1 MKLNALGQEVVVE
14 SAGFGGT
21 ANSPDLITLSNGN
34 LLIVWTEVLGTPT
47 DSFDDVDGGVFARV
61 LDANGIPVGDILQI
75 NGASTGLQANPE
87 AVALSAGSFAIGWSS
102 YQTFGDH
109 PADVD
114 TYIRYFDSSG
124 TPFNNFLI
132 DVHQD
137 TVPLA
142 TDDVLMEMVGLA
154 SGRIAVLLENETEEG
169 YYTYIYDGAGAPLVQ
184 MSAPASDMIQL
195 SNGNIVRADVIAPQV
210 GSGEEG
216 DHVQITMLSS
226 RFTAPDDIPGVY
238 DGLIFYIDG
247 IEGNASKTPKQVQL
261 AALAGGGFAVA
272 YVEKTPGGSAVAV
285 SVVTDDAQIEFET
298 VPLSQTLSYLS
309 PKVQIEMIALS
320 GGGLALAVTTPDDS
334 GGGVGLD
341 LLLLDADGRMVD
353 SHSLSVDQTGDQFQ
367 PSLTEL
373 PDGRIALAYT
383 DDRADDPLQIQFFE
397 VTGDGG
403 RFIGTAGDD
412 DLAGLGGNDRILGLA
427 GNDTIKGGRGD
438 DRLVGGD
445 GDDTIFGGTG
455 ADSIRGQAG
464 NDTLVGGGGA
474 DGIGGGAGDDVIRGG
489 AGRDV
494 LGGGS
499 GADRLLGQ
507 AGNDVL
513 IGGLGDDTLIGGGG
527 RDTFRFVYDRSG
539 DDVIS
544 DFDATRDKLW
554 VDLRG
559 NAAGDV
565 TVDVVDG
572 DTLVGFGDASVTLNG
587 VTLTEA
593 EITFTFV

>member
-1 MKLNALGQEVVVE
+1 M
-14 SAGFGGT
+14 
-21 ANSPDLITLSNGN
+21 
-34 LLIVWTEVLGTPT
+34 
-47 DSFDDVDGGVFARV
+47 
-61 LDANGIPVGDILQI
+61 
-75 NGASTGLQANPE
+75 
-87 AVALSAGSFAIGWSS
+87 
-102 YQTFGDH
+102 
-109 PADVD
+109 
-114 TYIRYFDSSG
+114 
-124 TPFNNFLI
+124 
-132 DVHQD
+132 
-137 TVPLA
+137 
-142 TDDVLMEMVGLA
+142 
-154 SGRIAVLLENETEEG
+154 
-169 YYTYIYDGAGAPLVQ
+169 
-184 MSAPASDMIQL
+184 
-195 SNGNIVRADVIAPQV
+195 
-210 GSGEEG
+210 
-216 DHVQITMLSS
+216 
-226 RFTAPDDIPGVY
+226 
-238 DGLIFYIDG
+238 
-247 IEGNASKTPKQVQL
+247 QL

-272 YVEKTPGGSAVAV
+272 YVEKTPDGSAVAV

-445 GDDTIFGGTG
+445 GDDTILGGTG

-539 DDVIS
+539 DDIIS